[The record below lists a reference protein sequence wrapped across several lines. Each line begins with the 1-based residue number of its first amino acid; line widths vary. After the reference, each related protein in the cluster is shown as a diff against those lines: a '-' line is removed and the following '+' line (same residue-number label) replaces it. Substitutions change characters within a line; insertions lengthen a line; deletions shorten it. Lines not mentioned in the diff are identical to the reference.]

1 MRKLLFVMFGAVAVV
16 TTLSLA
22 GWDGGFPDLSL
33 PSLSAD
39 SSDKDTVGDVA
50 DEELVDYM
58 SDDYFYI
65 DTVMYAKG
73 HTFGSRGDIT
83 CWRGWY
89 FDSVC
94 VGTDLMLTYDS
105 VGPSKLR
112 LSLVTRDLTVDL
124 GDPDAEAKIKAL
136 MQPLDGFTCFE
147 RRYEQ
152 CLDSATEE
160 DHAPMEY
167 RYMAYFTF
175 VADCPDSAVAGREK
189 INRFICDLTGVSE
202 IEKAKVPALAA
213 FYAGFNRAKSYRPV
227 YSGKEADMQGLSD
240 FLADRAFENWK
251 RDGEF
256 GLGSSALDVCI
267 RSRVANRRF
276 VTFSKYEYDREG
288 TGHGMYTETFHT
300 LDLKSGEGL
309 TNADIFKAGSLD
321 KVKYELFGVMARDP
335 RFTAANDGVKTAR
348 DVARVT
354 GRWQYSDITEEDSGE
369 ESRVEV
375 ELPEGALT
383 ATGVV
388 FSFQPYEIG
397 CFAEGAYHFIV
408 PYSRLRPYLT
418 PTARRLVSGLR

>member
-16 TTLSLA
+16 ATLSLA

-39 SSDKDTVGDVA
+39 SSEKDTVCDVD
-50 DEELVDYM
+50 DEELVDHM
-58 SDDYFYI
+58 SDDYFFI
-65 DTVMYAKG
+65 ESVMYASG
-73 HTFGSRGDIT
+73 HSFGMRGDIT
-83 CWRGWY
+83 EWGGWY

-94 VGTDLMLTYDS
+94 VGDDRMLTYDS

-124 GDPDAEAKIKAL
+124 GDPDAEAKIKAF
-136 MQPLDGFTCFE
+136 MQPPDGFTRFE

-160 DHAPMEY
+160 NDSPMEY
-167 RYMAYFTF
+167 RYMGMFTF
-175 VADCPDSAVAGREK
+175 VADCPDSTVEGRDK
-189 INRFICDLTGVSE
+189 INRFICGLAGISE
-202 IEKAKVPALAA
+202 AEKAKVPAMSA
-213 FYAGFNRAKSYRPV
+213 FYAGFNKTKSYRPV
-227 YSGKEADMQGLSD
+227 YTGNTGDMQGLSD
-240 FLADRAFENWK
+240 FLAHRASENWK
-251 RDGEF
+251 REGEF
-256 GLGSSALDVCI
+256 GVGSSALDVSV

-276 VTFSKYEYDREG
+276 VTFAKYEYDRVG
-288 TGHGMYTETFHT
+288 IGHGMYAETFHT
-300 LDLKSGEGL
+300 LDLKSGRAL
-309 TNADIFKAGSLD
+309 TNADIFKAGTLD
-321 KVKYELFGVMARDP
+321 KVREKLFGVMARDP
-335 RFTAANDGVKTAR
+335 RYTAAHDGVKTAR
-348 DVARVT
+348 DVARST
-354 GRWQYSDITEEDSGE
+354 GRWRMTDPADEEGE
-369 ESRVEV
+369 WVEI

-383 ATGVV
+383 STGVV

>member
-1 MRKLLFVMFGAVAVV
+1 MSPQLIPLNYEKTAVRNVRGSRCRDDPQSGRV
-16 TTLSLA
+16 GRRFPELA
-22 GWDGGFPDLSL
+22 L

-83 CWRGWY
+83 CWQGWY

-94 VGTDLMLTYDS
+94 VGNDLMLTYDS

-112 LSLVTRDLTVDL
+112 RVPR
-124 GDPDAEAKIKAL
+124 
-136 MQPLDGFTCFE
+136 FE

-160 DHAPMEY
+160 EHAPMEY

-251 RDGEF
+251 REGEF

-375 ELPEGALT
+375 ELREGALT